1 MSPSSID
8 IAGLHLLATTA
19 RGRAPAAC
27 RTRHET
33 WQADASNKA
42 IVARGGIVESIWFG
56 VHERVDVCEHRG
68 AFLRSRVLCSCVLLC
83 GMWPCAVNLDMI
95 VVDCRSGRS
104 ITLT

>member
-1 MSPSSID
+1 VQPHYLPPRSPTPASPSSID

-42 IVARGGIVESIWFG
+42 IVARGGIVESSWFG
-56 VHERVDVCEHRG
+56 VNERV
-68 AFLRSRVLCSCVLLC
+68 
-83 GMWPCAVNLDMI
+83 
-95 VVDCRSGRS
+95 
-104 ITLT
+104 